1 MKNRLLTMLVWFF
14 ITMMIIMLLSS
25 CVSIRQ
31 TCPSNDKQY
40 FYKQA
45 RIKPFYNRH

>member
-1 MKNRLLTMLVWFF
+1 MKKELPTMLTWFF
-14 ITMMIIMLLSS
+14 ITMIIILFMSS

>member
-1 MKNRLLTMLVWFF
+1 MKKQTIILFF
-14 ITMMIIMLLSS
+14 ITTVIIMSS